1 MSNYYEKNASK
12 YIEDTINCD
21 MSEQYKFFLK
31 NMPKKGMILDI
42 GFGSGRDMKY
52 FKSLGYAVEGIDP
65 TISFVNNLK
74 DEFDVYHKRVE
85 DINIINR
92 YEGIWACASLLHVKR
107 EDLLDVFR
115 RCFLAIKHDG
125 VMYASFKYGDFEGII
140 DDRYFIYL
148 TEDKLINIINQTS
161 FKIEKLWI
169 NGDKLNREARWLNV
183 VLKKV
188 GEWNKII

>member
-42 GFGSGRDMKY
+42 GFGSGRDMRY
-52 FKSLGYAVEGIDP
+52 FKSLGYEVEGIDP

-92 YEGIWACASLLHVKR
+92 YEGIWACASLLHIESNKLV
-107 EDLLDVFR
+107 DVFNK
-115 RCFLAIKHDG
+115 CYEALKDNGI
-125 VMYASFKYGDFEGII
+125 MYVSFKYGDFEGII
-140 DDRYFIYL
+140 DDRYFTYL
-148 TEDKLINIINQTS
+148 VEESFINIINQIK
-161 FKIEKLWI
+161 FKIDKIWI
-169 NGDKLNREARWLNV
+169 NNEDKLNRDVKWLNV
-183 VLKKV
+183 VLVK
-188 GEWNKII
+188 

>member
-52 FKSLGYAVEGIDP
+52 FKSLGYEVEGIDP

-115 RCFLAIKHDG
+115 RCFIALKQDG
-125 VMYASFKYGDFEGII
+125 VMYASFKYGNKEVII
-140 DDRYFIYL
+140 NDRYFNYVN
-148 TEDKLINIINQTS
+148 EDILESILINTGFKLIDKCITHDVR
-161 FKIEKLWI
+161 KGREGELWI
-169 NGDKLNREARWLNV
+169 N
-183 VLKKV
+183 VLLTK
-188 GEWNKII
+188 NK